1 MNYNL
6 PCAPIKSEDLA
17 DCSRDKLLWIYKTMI
32 LIRLVEEKIAD
43 LVAHEEIICPCHLYI
58 GQEVVATG
66 VCAHLRE
73 SDYVFSTHRSH
84 GHYLAKG
91 GNLKTMMAELFGRK
105 TGCSGGKGGSMHLAS
120 PDMGF
125 PGSSAIVAGSIPL
138 AVGVALAFQQQNKDG
153 VAVTFFG
160 DGAIN
165 EGVFFESLNFA
176 SLKRLPVVFIC
187 ENNLYSTHL
196 PITEIQADTD
206 IYKKAAVFNMPGLR
220 IDGNN
225 LGEVFAS
232 ARQAIERARRG
243 EGPTLIECLTYRWRG
258 HVGPSWDIDN
268 GLRDKEEIDWWVNRC
283 GLKRV
288 EEYLEDRGILTA
300 AEMKEI
306 ASRTH
311 GQIEDAILFAQNSPF
326 PDATDLTRYVYKEK
340 GNTP

>member
-1 MNYNL
+1 M
-6 PCAPIKSEDLA
+6 
-17 DCSRDKLLWIYKTMI
+17 T
-32 LIRLVEEKIAD
+32 LIRLVEEKVAD
-43 LVAHEEIICPCHLYI
+43 LVATKEIICPCHLYI

-105 TGCSGGKGGSMHLAS
+105 TGCSGGKGGSMHLTS

-196 PITEIQADTD
+196 HISEIQADTD
-206 IYKKAAVFNMPGLR
+206 IYKKAAVFNMPGFR

-232 ARQAIERARRG
+232 ARQAIEQARRG
-243 EGPTLIECLTYRWRG
+243 EGPTLMECLTYRWRG
-258 HVGPSWDIDN
+258 HVGPSWDIDKD
-268 GLRDKEEIDWWVNRC
+268 LRDKEEIDWWVNRC

-300 AEMKEI
+300 AEMKKI
-306 ASRTH
+306 ARRTQ

-326 PDATDLTRYVYKEK
+326 PDETDLNRYVYKEK

>member
-43 LVAHEEIICPCHLYI
+43 LVAHKEIICPCHLYI

-105 TGCSGGKGGSMHLAS
+105 TGCSGGKGGSMHLTS

-196 PITEIQADTD
+196 PIAEIQADTD

-243 EGPTLIECLTYRWRG
+243 EGPSLMECLTYRWRG
-258 HVGPSWDIDN
+258 HVGPSWDIDK

-300 AEMKEI
+300 AEMQEI
-306 ASRTH
+306 ARRTQ

-326 PDATDLTRYVYKEK
+326 PDETDLNHYVYKEK